1 MLILSPTEH
10 RGAEQGRSSQKK
22 ASSDGRTVITLV
34 RDKIVTHHQLSHN
47 TFPNLILI
55 CGYAFAGTKKVV
67 RFRSLKTSYLLQSF
81 EDFVN

>member
-55 CGYAFAGTKKVV
+55 CGYAFASFCRHKKGCKIP
-67 RFRSLKTSYLLQSF
+67 FFK
-81 EDFVN
+81 DFIFVAIF